1 MERYRKLPTEQSCP
15 KEDWFEAELPT
26 GRTFNCIGR
35 RVVELSHI
43 ERHNSQGQVK
53 NLSRALGTS
62 KENFQAIANS
72 IKVKGVLL
80 TAQLPFLTVDN
91 ELLDGFTRF
100 DAFTLIGST
109 HWVFNIVEPKEG
121 FTLDDVREEVG
132 LGANDH
138 PPCKS
143 ATRDDFSKALAR
155 WIDRQD
161 KTPTQGECIDWV
173 DSIPH
178 SFTNAVV
185 ANLVE
190 KTLKST
196 ASKLSM
202 LSFQA
207 PDVIKKV
214 KEEWVENV
222 PKSTK
227 VLAVNISGND
237 TYFKRVLCERA
248 AALSSKKY
256 DDTLVVGY
264 TKDVPAEDVDEVRLE
279 GLETIQRIN
288 DQFETLFQL
297 RMSKG
302 DSFKFIDLD
311 YFAPQK
317 VGEEDE
323 LIVPVKS

>member
-1 MERYRKLPTEQSCP
+1 MEKYRKLPTNYLCP
-15 KEDWFEAELPT
+15 KEDWFEVELPT
-26 GRTFNCIGR
+26 GRTFKCIER
-35 RVVELSHI
+35 RIVELSHI
-43 ERHNSQGQVK
+43 ERHNTQGQIK
-53 NLSRALGTS
+53 NLSRALGTN

-72 IKVKGVLL
+72 IRVKGVLL

-100 DAFTLIGST
+100 EAFNLIGST

-178 SFTNAVV
+178 SFTSAVV

-190 KTLKST
+190 KVIKAT
-196 ASKLSM
+196 ASKVSM
-202 LSFQA
+202 ESYAA
-207 PDVIKKV
+207 PDIIKKV
-214 KEEWVENV
+214 KEEWLGNV

-256 DDTLVVGY
+256 DDTLVIGF
-264 TKDVPAEDVDEVRLE
+264 TKDVPAEDVDDVRTE
-279 GLETIQRIN
+279 GLEAIQRIN

-311 YFAPQK
+311 YIAPQK
-317 VGEEDE
+317 VGAEDE